1 MRSAHRIGAR
11 QVRGRSA
18 SRPDTGFTL
27 IEMIIAMTIFA
38 IAVLGLAGSM
48 AVAASGDTHAGEQTR
63 ALALAG
69 QKLEELKASQ
79 YTDVKSEA
87 TRSID
92 AKGLDASGPYKR
104 TVTVEEG
111 VEGKDTKSVTVQ
123 VDYGAGLQKSRRVQ
137 LYTVMYAGS

>member
-1 MRSAHRIGAR
+1 MSTAR
-11 QVRGRSA
+11 LSGPRQQRGRGA
-18 SRPDTGFTL
+18 ARPDAGFTL
-27 IEMIIAMTIFA
+27 IEMVIAMTIFT

-63 ALALAG
+63 ALALAS

-92 AKGLDASGPYKR
+92 AKGLDAYGPYRR
-104 TVTVEEG
+104 TVTVQEG
-111 VEGKDTKSVTVQ
+111 VEGKNTKSVTVQ
-123 VDYGAGLQKSRRVQ
+123 VDYGAGRGQTRRVQ